1 MKLTVIIPV
10 YNEINSIEIL
20 LKKVLETNI
29 KKQII
34 VVDDFST
41 DGSREKIL
49 ESFKDKIDNIIL
61 HDQNKGKG
69 AAICSAQKFVNGDY
83 VIIQDADLEY
93 KPNQYEIFI
102 KEVEKNN
109 YKAIYGSR
117 VLKKDKYYNVQNFS
131 HKIRIWGN
139 VFLTF
144 VSNKINKQNLTD
156 AHTCY
161 KMIDSKIFKSLKL
174 KEKGFAFCP
183 ELTTKLANL
192 GVPIF
197 EIPISYQGRSYD
209 EGKKIGAIDGLSAI
223 VALLKYRFFEK

>member
-1 MKLTVIIPV
+1 MKLTIIIPV
-10 YNEINSIEIL
+10 YNEIKFINSL
-20 LKKVLETNI
+20 LNIVLNTKV

-34 VVDDFST
+34 VVDDCSN
-41 DGSREKIL
+41 DGTREVII
-49 ESFKDKIDNIIL
+49 ENFKDKIDKLIL
-61 HDQNKGKG
+61 HEKNQGKG
-69 AAICSAQKFVNGDY
+69 AAIISAQKYVNGDY

-93 KPNQYEIFI
+93 DPNQYEIFI
-102 KEVEKNN
+102 DEIKKNN
-109 YKAIYGSR
+109 FKALYGSR

>member
-1 MKLTVIIPV
+1 MKLTIIIPV
-10 YNEINSIEIL
+10 YNEIKFINIL
-20 LKKVLETNI
+20 LNKVLNTKINKEV
-29 KKQII
+29 I
-34 VVDDFST
+34 VVDDCSN
-41 DGSREKIL
+41 DGTREVII
-49 ESFKDKIDNIIL
+49 ENFKNKIDRLIL
-61 HDQNKGKG
+61 HEKNQGKG
-69 AAICSAQKFVNGDY
+69 ASIISAQKFVNGDY

-93 KPNQYEIFI
+93 DPNQYEIFI
-102 KEVEKNN
+102 DEIKKNN
-109 YKAIYGSR
+109 FKALYGSR

-161 KMIDSKIFKSLKL
+161 KMIDSKIFKSLQL

-192 GVPIF
+192 GVSIF
-197 EIPISYQGRSYD
+197 EIPINYQGRTYE
-209 EGKKIGAIDGLSAI
+209 EGKKIGAIDGFSAI
-223 VALLKYRFFEK
+223 IALLKYRFFEK